1 MQKIRLKPRR
11 SARFLGRS
19 REVPRGLGRSGE
31 ASYKNRN
38 DRKSRLEFLRNG
50 EIEVNKFREEELY
63 VALKKFQ
70 HEGQDRWSTRFF
82 LLKGHRP

>member
-1 MQKIRLKPRR
+1 MVYCKPGGQTEHVDTVIDADFRLRPWRYQYPT
-11 SARFLGRS
+11 
-19 REVPRGLGRSGE
+19 V
-31 ASYKNRN
+31 
-38 DRKSRLEFLRNG
+38 DRKSHLEFLRNG

>member
-1 MQKIRLKPRR
+1 MFQSL
-11 SARFLGRS
+11 S
-19 REVPRGLGRSGE
+19 
-31 ASYKNRN
+31 SYKNRN

-82 LLKGHRP
+82 LLKGHRPWTKEAKQVHHSWFVGSLRRLQRDT